1 MTEMF
6 LKRRRRNLVPA
17 ILAAAIIGLA
27 GVGSTGCSYIS
38 AFRNRSRIRSGLL
51 TPRRHD
57 PARLDVRGNIPILHL
72 YGTPKEMGTQ
82 YGTIL
87 REPLQALIAY
97 VRAVMPE
104 ARLKRLLAFA
114 RKHEPALPREIRDE
128 LRAIAD
134 AAEVPYVELVTLN
147 VLPGVMCT
155 CLAVSGDA
163 SKGGALIMGRN
174 VDYFG
179 FGLEKC
185 GSVIVVYHPREGVP
199 VVAVSFI
206 GMVGAYTGING
217 EGVAFGNMLIFN
229 ARDQSIAPD
238 GLPIQIAM
246 RLAAH
251 RSRSA
256 RAMSAILR
264 SQKRMAPMNVMAADG
279 KEAALLELGL
289 GASRVRLARRGV
301 LAASNHFRT
310 PELRAREVACERY
323 ATLIA
328 TAEKNYGAFDVEL
341 MKKTLHAARIRGLNL
356 QAAVFE
362 PAAMRMHVSVNRSPA
377 AAGPYTAFDVKK
389 LCADK

>member
-1 MTEMF
+1 MF
-6 LKRRRRNLVPA
+6 LKRQRPNLVPA
-17 ILAAAIIGLA
+17 ILVAAIIGLA

-38 AFRNRSRIRSGLL
+38 ALRNRSRIRSGLL

-57 PARLDVRGNIPILHL
+57 PARLDVVGRIPILHL
-72 YGTPKEMGTQ
+72 YGTPKEMGAQ

-87 REPLQALIAY
+87 RGPLQALIAY

-104 ARLKRLLAFA
+104 ARLRRLQAFGA
-114 RKHEPALPREIRDE
+114 AHERTLPREVRGE
-128 LRAIAD
+128 LRAIA
-134 AAEVPYVELVTLN
+134 AAADVPYLDLVTLN

-155 CLAVSGDA
+155 GLAVSGEA

-179 FGLEKC
+179 FGLEQC
-185 GSVIVVYHPREGVP
+185 GSLIVVYHPRQGVP

-279 KEAALLELGL
+279 KEAILLELGL
-289 GASRVRLARRGV
+289 GSSGVRLAGRGV

-341 MKKTLHAARIRGLNL
+341 MKKTLHAARIKGLNL

-362 PAAMRMHVSVNRSPA
+362 PAAMKMHVSVNQTPA
-377 AAGPYTAFDVKK
+377 SKGPYTAFDVNK
-389 LCADK
+389 LCALE

>member
-1 MTEMF
+1 MIEMF
-6 LKRRRRNLVPA
+6 LKRQRPNLLHVVLAVA
-17 ILAAAIIGLA
+17 IVGLA
-27 GVGSTGCSYIS
+27 GIGTTGCSYIS
-38 AFRNRSRIRSGLL
+38 ALRNRSRIRSGLL
-51 TPRRHD
+51 TPRRDD
-57 PARLDVRGNIPILHL
+57 PAHLDVRGNIPVLHL

-87 REPLQALIAY
+87 RGPLRALIAY
-97 VRAVMPE
+97 VRAVMPA
-104 ARLKRLLAFA
+104 ARLRRLIAFGEA
-114 RKHEPALPREIRDE
+114 HERTLPQEIRDE
-128 LRAIAD
+128 IRAIAA

-155 CLAVSGDA
+155 GLAVSGEA
-163 SKGGALIMGRN
+163 SKGGSLIMGRN

-179 FGLEKC
+179 FGLAKC
-185 GSVIVVYHPREGVP
+185 GSLIVVYHPREGVP

-264 SQKRMAPMNVMAADG
+264 SQKHMAPMNVMTADRR
-279 KEAALLELGL
+279 EAIVLELGL
-289 GASRVRLARRGV
+289 KASAVRLERRGV

-323 ATLIA
+323 ATLIV

-356 QAAVFE
+356 QAVVFE
-362 PAAMRMHVSVNRSPA
+362 PAAMKMHVSVNRTPA
-377 AAGPYTAFDVKK
+377 AAGPYTVFDVTK
-389 LCADK
+389 LCADE